1 MGAMSDKIRVLIVD
15 DHVSFS
21 ESLRDV
27 LGRRPGIVVTGTAAT
42 VAAAERLVD
51 ESLPDVVLMDEQLP
65 DGSGIQAGAHI
76 LARHPAI
83 AIVILTGG
91 AVADDLLD
99 AVEAG
104 ACGYLLKTT
113 GVTDIAEAVARAASG
128 EMLIPAATLMELLRR
143 KSDRDRART
152 ADARVAASLTPRERE
167 VLRRMASARDTA
179 GIAEDIGVS
188 HHTARS
194 YVQSVMEKL
203 GTHTRLAAVLRAQEL
218 GLLS

>member
-1 MGAMSDKIRVLIVD
+1 MANAVRVMIVD
-15 DHVSFS
+15 DHASFS

-42 VAAAERLVD
+42 VADAERLAD
-51 ESLPDVVLMDEQLP
+51 ESLPDVVLMDEELP
-65 DGSGIQAGAHI
+65 DGSGIQAGARI
-76 LARHPAI
+76 LARHPNI

-91 AVADDLLD
+91 TIADDLLD

-113 GVTDIAEAVARAASG
+113 GVTDIAEAVTRAASG

>member
-1 MGAMSDKIRVLIVD
+1 MANAVRVLIVD

-42 VAAAERLVD
+42 VADAQRLVD
-51 ESLPDVVLMDEQLP
+51 ESLPDVVLMDEELP

-76 LARHPAI
+76 LARHPGI

-91 AVADDLLD
+91 AIADDLLD

-113 GVTDIAEAVARAASG
+113 GVDDIAEAVTRAASG

>member
-1 MGAMSDKIRVLIVD
+1 MANAVRVLIVD

-42 VAAAERLVD
+42 VADAERLVD
-51 ESLPDVVLMDEQLP
+51 ESLPDVVLMDEELP

-76 LARHPAI
+76 LARHPHI

-91 AVADDLLD
+91 TIADDLLD

-113 GVTDIAEAVARAASG
+113 GVADIAEAVTRAASG

-143 KSDRDRART
+143 KSDRDRKRS

>member
-1 MGAMSDKIRVLIVD
+1 MPDGVRVLIVD
-15 DHVSFS
+15 DHASFS

-27 LGRRPGIVVTGTAAT
+27 LGRRPGIVVAGTAAT
-42 VAAAERLVD
+42 VKEAERLAD
-51 ESLPDVVLMDEQLP
+51 EAAPDVVLMDQRLP
-65 DGSGIQAGAHI
+65 DGTGAEAGARI
-76 LARHPAI
+76 LARHPKI

-91 AVADDLLD
+91 TSADDLLD

-104 ACGYLLKTT
+104 ACGYLLKTE
-113 GVTDIAEAVARAASG
+113 GVAEIADAVTRAAAG

-143 KSDRDRART
+143 KSERDRART
-152 ADARVAASLTPRERE
+152 ADARVAASLTPRERQ
-167 VLRRMASARDTA
+167 VLQRMASARDTS
-179 GIAEDIGVS
+179 GIAADIGVS

>member
-42 VAAAERLVD
+42 VADAERLVD

-113 GVTDIAEAVARAASG
+113 GVTDIAEAVTRAASG

>member
-1 MGAMSDKIRVLIVD
+1 MGAMPDDVRVLIVD
-15 DHVSFS
+15 DHASFS

-42 VAAAERLVD
+42 VKDAVRLAD
-51 ESLPDVVLMDEQLP
+51 ESSPDVVLMDQRLP
-65 DGSGIQAGAHI
+65 DGTGADAGARI
-76 LARHPAI
+76 LARHPAM
-83 AIVILTGG
+83 AIVIITGG
-91 AVADDLLD
+91 SNADDLLD

-104 ACGYLLKTT
+104 ACGYLLKTE
-113 GVTDIAEAVARAASG
+113 GVAEIADAITRAAAG

-143 KSDRDRART
+143 KSDRDRAHT

>member
-1 MGAMSDKIRVLIVD
+1 MANAVRVMIVD
-15 DHVSFS
+15 DHASFS

-27 LGRRPGIVVTGTAAT
+27 LSRRPGIVVTGTAAT
-42 VAAAERLVD
+42 VADAERLVD
-51 ESLPDVVLMDEQLP
+51 ESLPDVVLMDEELP

-76 LARHPAI
+76 LARHPNI

-91 AVADDLLD
+91 TIADDLLD

-113 GVTDIAEAVARAASG
+113 GVTDIAEAVMRAASG

-218 GLLS
+218 GLLA

>member
-1 MGAMSDKIRVLIVD
+1 MGVMPERVRVLIVD
-15 DHVSFS
+15 DHASFS

-27 LGRRPGIVVTGTAAT
+27 LGRRPGIIVTGTAAT
-42 VAAAERLVD
+42 AAEAVRAVD
-51 ESLPDVVLMDEQLP
+51 ESSPDVVLMDQRLP
-65 DGSGIQAGAHI
+65 DGTGAEAGARI
-76 LARHPAI
+76 LAGHPEI

-91 AVADDLLD
+91 TSADDLLD

-104 ACGYLLKTT
+104 ACGYLLKTG
-113 GVTDIAEAVARAASG
+113 GVADIADAVTRAAAG
-128 EMLIPAATLMELLRR
+128 EMLIPASTLMELLRR
-143 KSDRDRART
+143 KRERDRVRT
-152 ADARVAASLTPRERE
+152 ADARIAASLTPRERE
-167 VLRRMASARDTA
+167 VLQCMASARDTA
-179 GIAEDIGVS
+179 GIATDIGVS

>member
-1 MGAMSDKIRVLIVD
+1 MGAMADVVRVLIVD

-27 LGRRPGIVVTGTAAT
+27 LGRRPGILVTGTAAT
-42 VAAAERLVD
+42 LADGERLAD
-51 ESLPDVVLMDEQLP
+51 ESSPDVVLMDQELP
-65 DGSGIQAGAHI
+65 DGSGAQAGARI
-76 LARHPAI
+76 LARHPQI

-91 AVADDLLD
+91 TSADVLLD

-104 ACGYLLKTT
+104 ACGYLLKTA
-113 GVTDIAEAVARAASG
+113 GVAEIADAVTRAAAG
-128 EMLIPAATLMELLRR
+128 EMLIPANTLMDLLRR
-143 KSDRDRART
+143 KRERDRTRS
-152 ADARVAASLTPRERE
+152 ADARIAASLTPRERE
-167 VLRRMASARDTA
+167 VLRSMASARDTA

-194 YVQSVMEKL
+194 YVQAVMEKL

-218 GLLS
+218 DLLS

>member
-1 MGAMSDKIRVLIVD
+1 MGDVRVLIVD
-15 DHVSFS
+15 DHAAFS
-21 ESLRDV
+21 ESLREV
-27 LGRRPGIVVTGTAAT
+27 LGRRAGIVITGTAAT
-42 VAAAERLVD
+42 VAEAERLAD
-51 ESLPDVVLMDEQLP
+51 ESLPDVVLMDQELP
-65 DGSGIQAGAHI
+65 DGSGTQAGARI
-76 LARHPAI
+76 LARHPGI
-83 AIVILTGG
+83 AIVMLTGG
-91 AVADDLLD
+91 TVADDLLD

-113 GVTDIAEAVARAASG
+113 GVREIAEAVTHAAAG
-128 EMLIPAATLMELLRR
+128 EMLIPAGTLVDLLRR
-143 KSDRDRART
+143 KRERDRARS

-167 VLRRMASARDTA
+167 VLTCMASAKDTA
-179 GIAEDIGVS
+179 GIAAEIGVS

>member
-1 MGAMSDKIRVLIVD
+1 MADVIRVLIVD
-15 DHVSFS
+15 DHASFS

-27 LGRRPGIVVTGTAAT
+27 LGRRPGINVIGTAGT
-42 VAAAERLVD
+42 VAEAVRLAD
-51 ESLPDVVLMDEQLP
+51 ESSPDVVLMDQALP
-65 DGSGIQAGAHI
+65 DGSGAEAGARI
-76 LARHPAI
+76 LARHPGV

-91 AVADDLLD
+91 TSADDLLD

-113 GVTDIAEAVARAASG
+113 GVAEIADSIARAASG
-128 EMLIPAATLMELLRR
+128 EMLIPAATLMDLLRR
-143 KSDRDRART
+143 KSERDRTRT

-167 VLRRMASARDTA
+167 VLRSMASARDTA
-179 GIAEDIGVS
+179 GIATDIGVS

-194 YVQSVMEKL
+194 YVQAVMEKL

-218 GLLS
+218 DLLS

>member
-1 MGAMSDKIRVLIVD
+1 MADTVRVLIVD
-15 DHVSFS
+15 DHASFS

-27 LGRRPGIVVTGTAAT
+27 LGRRAGIVVTGTAAT
-42 VAAAERLVD
+42 VKDAVRLAD
-51 ESLPDVVLMDEQLP
+51 ESSPDVVLMDQRLP
-65 DGSGIQAGAHI
+65 DGTGADAGARI
-76 LARHPAI
+76 LARHPGI

-91 AVADDLLD
+91 SSADDLLD

-104 ACGYLLKTT
+104 ACGYLLKTE
-113 GVTDIAEAVARAASG
+113 GVAEIADAITRAAAG

-143 KSDRDRART
+143 KSDRDRTRT
-152 ADARVAASLTPRERE
+152 ADARVTASLTPRERE

>member
-1 MGAMSDKIRVLIVD
+1 MADTVRVLIVD
-15 DHVSFS
+15 DHASFS

-27 LGRRPGIVVTGTAAT
+27 LGRRAGIVVTGTAAT
-42 VAAAERLVD
+42 VKDAVRLAD
-51 ESLPDVVLMDEQLP
+51 ESSPDVVLMDQRLP
-65 DGSGIQAGAHI
+65 DGTGAEAGARI
-76 LARHPAI
+76 LARHPGI

-91 AVADDLLD
+91 SSADDLLD

-104 ACGYLLKTT
+104 ACGYLLKTE
-113 GVTDIAEAVARAASG
+113 GVAEIAEAITRAAAG

-143 KSDRDRART
+143 KSERDRKRS
-152 ADARVAASLTPRERE
+152 ADAHVAASLTPRERE
-167 VLRRMASARDTA
+167 VLHRMASARDTA